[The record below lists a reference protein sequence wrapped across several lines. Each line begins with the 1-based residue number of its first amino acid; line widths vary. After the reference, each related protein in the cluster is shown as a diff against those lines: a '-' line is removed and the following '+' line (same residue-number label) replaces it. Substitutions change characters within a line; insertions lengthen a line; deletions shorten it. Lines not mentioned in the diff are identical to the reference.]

1 MGAENANS
9 SEGREGSLG
18 GVSAPIQG
26 RLGTFF
32 SIFWVK
38 SAFGGGAHS
47 VAVVESAESSR
58 KRVKTGVKRGLTQT
72 PATSPGEPFS
82 LTIRMHVFGT
92 VSERLKL
99 FVFGFPRFLCAAGSS
114 EGVVQHAG
122 VGKVLFGAH

>member
-72 PATSPGEPFS
+72 PGGRFS